1 MLLEDLTSPDDL
13 RRLTYPQLERLAVE
27 VRDFIVR
34 ATSVNAGHLG
44 SNLGVVELTFALH
57 RVFRSPNDILLWDT
71 GHQAYVHK
79 IVTGRAAGFAALR
92 QPGGLSGYPNRR
104 ESEHDWI
111 ENSHASTVLSY
122 AHGLA
127 EAMKASGQSNRHVV
141 AVIGDGS
148 MTGGMAYEA
157 LNNLGH
163 CNSRVL
169 IVLNDNGRSYAP
181 TISGLTRAVS
191 KIRTL
196 PSYARGKKRS
206 ESIIRN
212 LPLVGDLG
220 RRTVKGVKAA
230 LREMVDEPHAFF
242 ETLGVRYV
250 GPFDGHDL
258 PGLEE
263 ALRNASEYDGA
274 IVVHVLTQKGKGYSF
289 AEDDEEK
296 NLHDVPVFDP
306 LTGPVAANAAPTWTS
321 AFTDSIL
328 ALASERSDLHAI
340 TAAMPGPTGLLAFQ
354 SAYAD
359 RFHDVGIAEQHA
371 VTLATGMA
379 MGGLRPLVALYST
392 FLTRAFDQANLD
404 VGLHQQPVVFAIDRA
419 GITGD
424 DGASHHGVLDMA
436 LLTKIPGMTVFA
448 PSSAQELDVQLRTAF
463 EITDGPS
470 AVRYARGAARQV
482 GPDQVGHGLSA
493 RKLPAGSAHAASSVP
508 AAATV
513 CLVGVGR
520 LLEAAEQAAA
530 ALSDEHGLTVTVW
543 DPRVVKPLDPVMI
556 DDAASHRLV
565 VTVEDGIREGGVGSA
580 IADLLSEA
588 RLARGLAAAPTIV
601 LGTPIRFIPQG
612 KPNQILAELGL
623 DAAGIVA
630 AVVKALETKT
640 IDLSTGDLATSDLS
654 RDVAVDPTRGPAAT
668 VTAG

>member
-1 MLLEDLTSPDDL
+1 MLLEDLASPDDL
-13 RRLTYPQLERLAVE
+13 RRLTYPQLERLAAE
-27 VRDFIVR
+27 VREFIVH
-34 ATSVNAGHLG
+34 AVSVNAGHLG

-57 RVFRSPNDILLWDT
+57 RVFDSPKDILLWDT

-79 IVTGRAAGFAALR
+79 IVTGRSAGFAALR

-127 EAMKASGQSNRHVV
+127 EAMKASGQSDRHVV

-163 CNSRVL
+163 SNSRVL

-196 PSYARGKKRS
+196 PSYARGKKKS

-289 AEDDEEK
+289 AEEDEEK

-306 LTGPVAANAAPTWTS
+306 RTGPVAANAAPTWTN
-321 AFTDSIL
+321 AFTDAIL
-328 ALASERSDLHAI
+328 ALADERPELHAI
-340 TAAMPGPTGLLAFQ
+340 TAAMPGPTGLLPFQ
-354 SAYAD
+354 AAHPD

-379 MGGLRPLVALYST
+379 MGGLRPVVALYST

-404 VGLHQQPVVFAIDRA
+404 VGLHQQPVVFALDRA

-436 LLTKIPGMTVFA
+436 LLTKIPGMTMFA
-448 PSSAQELDVQLRTAF
+448 PSSAQELDIQLRFALD
-463 EITDGPS
+463 ITDGPS
-470 AVRYARGAARQV
+470 AIRYARGSARQV
-482 GPDQVGHGLSA
+482 GPDQVGRGLSA
-493 RKLPAGSAHAASSVP
+493 RKVRAAFDLGPAS
-508 AAATV
+508 V
-513 CLVGVGR
+513 CLIGVGR
-520 LLEAAEQAAA
+520 LLEPAEQAATV
-530 ALSDEHGLTVTVW
+530 LRNEHGLAVTVW
-543 DPRVVKPLDPVMI
+543 DPRVIKPLDPVMI
-556 DDAASHRLV
+556 DDAASHGLV
-565 VTVEDGIREGGVGSA
+565 VTVEDGIREGGIGSA
-580 IADLLSEA
+580 IADALTDA
-588 RLARGLAAAPTIV
+588 RLARGLAAAPTVV

-630 AVVKALETKT
+630 AVVKALDART
-640 IDLSTGDLATSDLS
+640 IDLS
-654 RDVAVDPTRGPAAT
+654 AAEQAPH
-668 VTAG
+668 TADAG